1 MKEIRKLLRKE
12 ILAQHKKLQ
21 NLLEAEA
28 LLGDAGADAEDK
40 ASNAPVVLLASQIPL
55 IVEEESDEV
64 NEALLGFYIHLEG
77 Y

>member
-28 LLGDAGADAEDK
+28 LLGDSDAEDK